1 MKKIVLLSL
10 FGFLGVFFSFG
21 QNKKKQ
27 NIPPPPPLVGNAAA
41 SKPAEKVF
49 SATEVLNEY
58 YTNLNSYFN
67 SPSPNLDQVTKL
79 LSAEFLFVRNTENV
93 NGRVRTV
100 RWNVEET
107 MRDLKATKDLNIK
120 GKGTIIKVVF
130 NQTVNNLANISAII
144 NLKYTQDTTVL
155 ADVFAYSSHTLVN
168 EGGQWKIR
176 NIITDRV
183 AESQHIGSCPCRIT
197 RTNAER
203 NDLFTARVMYPN
215 GSSFET
221 EEQNITFKEQGS
233 ITVITV
239 GSNIYTWKENIV
251 YTALV
256 GGNHTPEVVGKAT
269 NNSEAIM
276 LILAKSIYRK
286 NCAKFEALK

>member
-10 FGFLGVFFSFG
+10 FTFVGVFLSFG
-21 QNKKKQ
+21 QNTKKQ
-27 NIPPPPPLVGNAAA
+27 TIPPPPPAVAAA
-41 SKPAEKVF
+41 QKPAEKVL

-58 YTNLNSYFN
+58 YANLNNYFN
-67 SPSPNLDQVTKL
+67 SSSPNLDQVTKF
-79 LSAEFLFVRNTENV
+79 LSADFLFVRNTENV
-93 NGRVRTV
+93 DGRVKTV
-100 RWNVEET
+100 RWNTEEAL
-107 MRDLKATKDLNIK
+107 RDMKATKDLNIK
-120 GKGTIIKVVF
+120 GNRTITKVVF

-155 ADVFAYSSHTLVN
+155 ADVYAYSSHTLVN

-176 NIITDRV
+176 NIVTDRV
-183 AESQHIGSCPCRIT
+183 AESQYIGSCPCRIT
-197 RTNAER
+197 RTNADR

-221 EEQNITFKEQGS
+221 EEQNITFKEQGP
-233 ITVITV
+233 IKVITV

-251 YTALV
+251 YTAMV
-256 GGNHTPEVVGKAT
+256 AGNNTPEVVGKAT

-276 LILAKSIYRK
+276 LILAKNIYKR

>member
-10 FGFLGVFFSFG
+10 FTFLGVFLGFG
-21 QNKKKQ
+21 QNTKKQ
-27 NIPPPPPLVGNAAA
+27 TIAPPPPAAA
-41 SKPAEKVF
+41 AAQKPAEKVL

-58 YTNLNSYFN
+58 YANLNNYFN
-67 SPSPNLDQVTKL
+67 SSSPNLDQVTKH
-79 LSAEFLFVRNTENV
+79 LSNDFLFVRNTENV
-93 NGRVRTV
+93 DGRVKTV
-100 RWNVEET
+100 RWNTEEAL
-107 MRDLKATKDLNIK
+107 RDMKATKDLNIK
-120 GKGTIIKVVF
+120 GNRTITKVVF

-155 ADVFAYSSHTLVN
+155 ADVYAYSSHTLVN

-176 NIITDRV
+176 NIVTDRV
-183 AESQHIGSCPCRIT
+183 AESQYIGSCPCRIT

-221 EEQNITFKEQGS
+221 EEQNITFKEQGP
-233 ITVITV
+233 IKVITV

-251 YTALV
+251 YTAMV
-256 GGNHTPEVVGKAT
+256 AGNNTPEVVGKAT

-276 LILAKSIYRK
+276 LILAKNIYKR

>member
-10 FGFLGVFFSFG
+10 FSFSGVFFSFG
-21 QNKKKQ
+21 QNKNKQ
-27 NIPPPPPLVGNAAA
+27 TIPPPPPAIAAVP
-41 SKPAEKVF
+41 KPAEKVL

-58 YTNLNSYFN
+58 YINLNNYFN

-100 RWNVEET
+100 RWNAEET

-120 GKGTIIKVVF
+120 GKGIITKVVF

-144 NLKYTQDTTVL
+144 NLKYMQDTTVL
-155 ADVFAYSSHTLVN
+155 ADVYAYSSHSLVN

-251 YTALV
+251 YTALI

-276 LILAKSIYRK
+276 LILAKSIYKR
-286 NCAKFEALK
+286 NCAKFEAMK